1 MLNSRLNSENASR
14 YVYAALGI
22 TFIIKLALCQII
34 PVTGDEAY
42 YAIWGIFPA
51 WGGYDHTP
59 FIGWLL
65 YPFLKLSHQQIA
77 LRLPIVLTTTVIG
90 GLIYG
95 YLKSENPENRVNA
108 AWASILFLISPLSL
122 CAVIVTTDTPVILFS
137 FLSGLCV
144 LTALKKQ
151 DHLGWFALAGLNLG
165 LAFFSKYFAVL
176 LALSYFIYLVL
187 VAPTK
192 KRILGLFIIFLCVL
206 PFGLENIYWNYTHA
220 WANILFNIYNR
231 NTQEYFNIKTVLVY
245 IITLAYIMTPP
256 LFYYLIKFRNKLL
269 QNTALNYF
277 ILIPVLF
284 FFILSTWKSIGL
296 HWPLSFIVFVYIW
309 AGVYLSPVELK
320 KSYKF
325 LVGFTGIHMIL
336 ILGIVLL
343 PMNKIH
349 ELLPAAKQKMYPKI
363 VFFFKHKQIRDSLS
377 QYDKDYIFT
386 SLDYVQADMMFY
398 DSNLYSP
405 TFGKGDAHGR
415 QDDLM
420 TDWKDYN
427 HKNLLI
433 FYSRLPR
440 PEEYKPY
447 FAKSVVKSFNYDGAE
462 FYYVLGENFNYINYR
477 DQVLSYINNTY
488 WQVPDYLPHTPSF
501 YQEKYFAEK

>member
-1 MLNSRLNSENASR
+1 MLKSENASR
-14 YVYAALGI
+14 YVAVALVV
-22 TFIIKLALCQII
+22 TLIIKLALCQII

-65 YPFLKLSHQQIA
+65 YPFLKISHQQII

-90 GLIYG
+90 WLMYV
-95 YLKSENPENRVNA
+95 YLRRENTINA

-122 CAVIVTTDTPVILFS
+122 CAVIVTTDTPIILFS

-144 LTALKKQ
+144 LEALKKH
-151 DHLGWFALAGLNLG
+151 DHLGWFALGGLCLG

-176 LALSYFIYLVL
+176 LALGYFVYLVV

-192 KRILGLFIIFLCVL
+192 KRILGLFIMFLCVL
-206 PFGLENIYWNYTHA
+206 PFGLENIWWNYNHA

-231 NTQEYFNIKTVLVY
+231 NTQDHFGVINLLAY
-245 IITLAYIMTPP
+245 ILTLAYIMTPP
-256 LFYYLIKFRNKLL
+256 LFYYLIKHKNKLFYK
-269 QNTALNYF
+269 TALNYF
-277 ILIPVLF
+277 ILVPVIF

-296 HWPLSFIVFVYIW
+296 HWPLSFMTFIYIW
-309 AGVYLSPVELK
+309 AGIYLNQQELK

-325 LVGFTGIHMIL
+325 LVGFTGLHLVL
-336 ILGIVLL
+336 ILGIIIM
-343 PMNKIH
+343 PMSMIHNIIPPEKSKLYTKIT
-349 ELLPAAKQKMYPKI
+349 
-363 VFFFKHKQIRDSLS
+363 FFFKHKQLRDSLS
-377 QYDKDYIFT
+377 QYDQNYIFT

-398 DSNLYSP
+398 DSGQYCP
-405 TFGKGDAHGR
+405 TFGKGDVHGR

-420 TDWKDYN
+420 TDWKEYN

-433 FYSRLPR
+433 FYSRPPR
-440 PEEYKPY
+440 PDEYKPF
-447 FAKSVVKSFNYDGAE
+447 FAKSTVKSFVYDQAT
-462 FYYVLGENFNYINYR
+462 FYYVLGQNFNYPAYR
-477 DQVLSYINNTY
+477 NTVLTYINNTY
-488 WQVPDYLPHTPSF
+488 WQIPSYLPHAPSF
-501 YQEKYFAEK
+501 FEEKYFGVNK